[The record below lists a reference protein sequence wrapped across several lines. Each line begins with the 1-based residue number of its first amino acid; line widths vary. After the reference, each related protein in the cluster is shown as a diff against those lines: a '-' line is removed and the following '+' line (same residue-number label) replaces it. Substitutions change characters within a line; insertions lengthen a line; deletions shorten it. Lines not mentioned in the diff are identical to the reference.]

1 MSSMLQIDEKVV
13 SLPVLQEKFV
23 CDLDKCLGACCVQ
36 GDAGAPLLPEE
47 LPVLKSIFPVLM
59 PYLRP
64 ESVESIS
71 SQGTHVIDENDG
83 EPVTPLLNGKECVY
97 AIFENGIAR
106 CAIEK
111 AWSEGKITFR
121 KPVSCHLYPIRIKEY
136 ENFTAV
142 NYDRWPVCR
151 PAITRGEKLNVPV
164 YVFCRES
171 VIRRFGSD
179 FYRQLEVAAE
189 TFAVCTGGEGDAIKD
204 RP

>member
-111 AWSEGKITFR
+111 AWSEGKISFR

-189 TFAVCTGGEGDAIKD
+189 TFAACTGEEADVLKD

>member
-1 MSSMLQIDEKVV
+1 MSSMLQIDEKVIG
-13 SLPVLQEKFV
+13 LPLLQEKFV

-47 LPVLKSIFPVLM
+47 LPVLESIFSVLK

-64 ESVESIS
+64 ESIDSIR
-71 SQGTHVIDENDG
+71 SQGTHVIDENDS
-83 EPVTPLLNGKECVY
+83 EPVTPLLNEKECVY

-111 AWSEGKITFR
+111 AWSEGKISFR

-151 PAITRGEKLNVPV
+151 PAIARGEKLNVPV

-171 VIRRFGSD
+171 VMRRFGSD

-189 TFAVCTGGEGDAIKD
+189 TFAACNGG
-204 RP
+204 